1 MGSPGSLRLVVFD
14 LDGTLIDGY
23 AAIAD
28 ALSHALGCLGLPP
41 RPLSEV
47 RGMVGHGLERLVE
60 ECVGTHLVAE
70 GVRHF
75 RERYPEVAVEKTD
88 LLDGVPEVLEE
99 LSRRGLAMAHAS
111 NKPAR
116 FSRMILEAKGIS
128 RFFSSIE
135 GPGTGM
141 PAKPHPAMLESAM
154 RHAASDAGATL
165 AVGDMEV
172 DSEFA
177 RAAGCAVVL
186 IPKGSRT
193 RRELEAVSSDALLE
207 NLRELPAWID
217 SRRRIE
223 D

>member
-1 MGSPGSLRLVVFD
+1 MGSPRPLRLVVFD

-47 RGMVGHGLERLVE
+47 RGMVGHGLERLLE
-60 ECVGTHLVAE
+60 ECVGPRLAPE
-70 GVRHF
+70 GVCRF
-75 RERYPEVAVEKTD
+75 RERYAEVAVEKTD

-99 LSRRGLAMAHAS
+99 LSRRGLALALAS
-111 NKPAR
+111 NKPAA
-116 FSRMILEAKGIS
+116 FSRMILEAKRVAS
-128 RFFSSIE
+128 FFSSIE
-135 GPGTGM
+135 GPGEM

-154 RHAASDAGATL
+154 RRAGSDAGATL

-177 RAAGCAVVL
+177 RAAGCGVVL

-193 RRELEAVSSDALLE
+193 RRELEAVDADGLLDD
-207 NLRELPAWID
+207 LRELPDWID
-217 SRRRIE
+217 ARLRTE